1 MRFDVSSIDSMADKT
16 SREYQRWM
24 FPRGDKL
31 FDRRFADFSPKV
43 LEVEYYVLAVLLIYS
58 LVLPTDTYAFGGR
71 TGDTIVIWVTGITT
85 TTLALMSLRGLLSRR
100 GNSAALWILLI
111 LNLIIMGNLIW
122 MIYTQWVIALTPLGD
137 QLTFG
142 ES

>member
-1 MRFDVSSIDSMADKT
+1 
-16 SREYQRWM
+16 M